1 MTTAAPSNR
10 FVMGNDVAEL
20 RRMTQWLQESAAA
33 AGIARDL
40 ARLLDQ
46 CANEA
51 VVNIISYA
59 YEDEK
64 HHDITLE
71 LSKSANGA
79 CLEIRDDGKPFNML
93 EVPEREPVA
102 SLADAQIGGLGI
114 HLIRRMTARCDY
126 RREGGFN
133 VLSLEAH
140 PKLQPCN
147 A

>member
-1 MTTAAPSNR
+1 MA
-10 FVMGNDVAEL
+10 NDVAEL
-20 RRMTQWLQESAAA
+20 RRMTQWLQESAGA
-33 AGIARDL
+33 AGIAPDVVRI
-40 ARLLDQ
+40 LDQ

-59 YEDEK
+59 YEDAK
-64 HHDITLE
+64 RHDIALE
-71 LSKSANGA
+71 LNKTAQGA
-79 CLEIRDDGKPFNML
+79 CLMIRDDGRPFNML
-93 EVPEREPVA
+93 EVPEHTPAA

-133 VLSLEAH
+133 VLSLEALSR
-140 PKLQPCN
+140 LQPCN